1 MAGAVGGGA
10 SALRGALAVMG
21 GHAAEG
27 ALIDFAVL
35 PARER
40 QTPMFQLVDRLR
52 RAAAHVFDRILVA
65 EPVGALDGVEYVPA
79 PVVLAHIAERGGDA
93 ALRRDRVRAGR
104 EHLGNA
110 GGLEPGLAA
119 ADHGAQARSAGAD
132 HDNVVAVIFD
142 RIGAAVDGRSLAI

>member
-10 SALRGALAVMG
+10 SALRGTLAVMG

-27 ALIDFAVL
+27 PLINLAVL

-40 QTPMFQLVDRLR
+40 QTPMFELVDRLR
-52 RAAAHVFDRILVA
+52 RAAAHVFDRVLVA
-65 EPVGALDGVEYVPA
+65 EPVRPFHGVVHVPT

-104 EHLGNA
+104 EHLGDT
-110 GGLEPGLAA
+110 G
-119 ADHGAQARSAGAD
+119 
-132 HDNVVAVIFD
+132 
-142 RIGAAVDGRSLAI
+142 